1 MISSFRDR
9 ETEKI
14 FNRTPSRKF
23 AMIQG
28 RAEEK
33 LAALHAAAQLMDLS
47 LPSLRLEKLAGDRK
61 GQYSIRINGQFRVC
75 FTWRDGNAHEV
86 EIVDYH

>member
-1 MISSFRDR
+1 MISSFRDK
-9 ETEKI
+9 ETQKI
-14 FNRTPSRKF
+14 FDRIPSRRF

-28 RAEEK
+28 RAE
-33 LAALHAAAQLMDLS
+33 
-47 LPSLRLEKLAGDRK
+47 EKLAGDRK
-61 GQYSIRINGQFRVC
+61 GQYSIRINGQFRIC